1 MPKIAYVQ
9 HRFSKKTQAL
19 IAVADQVI
27 ASYQAQGFKLTLR
40 QLYYQ
45 FVQRNILPN
54 TEKNYKLLGNVVSD
68 GRMAGLLDWSAI
80 EDRTRSMEELSH
92 WDSPSEIVAASAR
105 QFRYDKWQGQ
115 PNYVEVWVEK
125 EALAGVVASA
135 CQPLDVAYFC
145 CRGYASQTAIWE
157 AAQRL
162 LERCGPVSREVHVL
176 YLGDHDPSGLDMTRD
191 VEDRLTTF
199 LEGQVDL
206 NVDRIAL
213 NMNQVT
219 ALKLPPNPAKLTDA
233 RSNQYVA
240 KYGNSSWELDA
251 LDPAYLTNLIKKS
264 VLALC
269 DASLWNARMT
279 RQEEDR
285 KRLLAAAA
293 KFEKEDKKRGKG
305 EAKD

>member
-1 MPKIAYVQ
+1 MPKIAYITR
-9 HRFSKKTQAL
+9 RFSKKTQAL
-19 IAVADQVI
+19 ITVADQVI
-27 ASYQAQGFKLTLR
+27 ATYQHQGFKLTLR

-45 FVQRNILPN
+45 FVQRNLLPN
-54 TEKNYKLLGNVVSD
+54 TEKSYKLLGNAVSD

-92 WDSPSEIVAASAR
+92 WDSPADIISTAARS
-105 QFRYDKWQGQ
+105 FRYDKWQGQ

-125 EALAGVVASA
+125 EALAGVIASA

-162 LERCGPVSREVHVL
+162 LERCGPGNREVHVL
-176 YLGDHDPSGLDMTRD
+176 YLGDHDPSGLDMSRD

-219 ALKLPPNPAKLTDA
+219 TLKLPPNPAKLTDA

-251 LDPAYLTNLIKKS
+251 LDPQYLTNLIKKS

-269 DASLWNARMT
+269 DASLWNARQT

-305 EAKD
+305 A